1 MVSKIDFGSKTETA
15 FFAFPYFVTEG
26 LQFLDS
32 LYGTD
37 LSIQNSEEQSVYAS
51 VELNENDNKEIL
63 LDKIDYIMYYRL

>member
-1 MVSKIDFGSKTETA
+1 M
-15 FFAFPYFVTEG
+15 TEG

-37 LSIQNSEEQSVYAS
+37 LSIQNSEKQSVYAS